1 MAYQNVLYG
10 TNGNIATVTMNRPDH
25 LNALSVELQQDIF
38 AAVKEAS
45 ADDAIKVI
53 ILKGAGRAF
62 CAGFDVSAAQMPLR
76 SSRTIIQ
83 DLERLRVV
91 DDRLL
96 AIRDIPKPVI
106 AQIHGYCLAGGTML
120 AAMCDLAVVSEEC
133 RIGSIK
139 APLGAGFVASM
150 WVWLVGARKTKELF
164 YTIGNTVSGVEAAQ
178 IGWATKAVP
187 ADKLEAEVNV
197 LASGIAE
204 TPMELLKLYKL
215 QINRI
220 EDIMGYRTAIM
231 SGCDT
236 DAIAHFGAA
245 NKAFEVLVKEKGL
258 KQALASWRDV
268 IK

>member
-1 MAYQNVLYG
+1 MSYQYVLYETRG
-10 TNGNIATVTMNRPDH
+10 KIATVTLNRPDR
-25 LNALSVELQQDIF
+25 LNALSTALQEELF
-38 AAVKEAS
+38 TAVKEAS
-45 ADDAIKVI
+45 ADNAIKVI
-53 ILKGAGRAF
+53 IIKGAGRAF
-62 CAGFDVSAAQMPLR
+62 CAGYDVSAEAMPER
-76 SSRTIIQ
+76 MSRTIVQ

-96 AIRDIPKPVI
+96 AIRDIPKPII

-120 AAMCDLAVVSEEC
+120 AAMCDLAIVAEDST
-133 RIGSIK
+133 IGSIQ

-150 WVWLVGARKTKELF
+150 WVWLVGARKTKEMF
-164 YTIGNTVSGVEAAQ
+164 YTIGTTVKGTEAVNM
-178 IGWATKAVP
+178 GWATKAVP
-187 ADKLEAEVNV
+187 ADKLEAEVN
-197 LASGIAE
+197 AMAAKIAE
-204 TPMELLKLYKL
+204 TPMEILKLYKL

-258 KQALASWRDV
+258 KEALATWRET
-268 IK
+268 IT